1 MSRAIVVGRL
11 QRDDDVAIVGQGQ
24 SSLRN
29 CRPSDVSIQALK
41 LLALMRFT
49 GNTSMQRKACLLAY
63 QVVAFALPG
72 SHWHRL

>member
-11 QRDDDVAIVGQGQ
+11 QCDDDVAIVGQGQ
-24 SSLRN
+24 SSLGDGWSR
-29 CRPSDVSIQALK
+29 DVTAQTLK